1 MTNANA
7 RRRRFF
13 AKEPTAEFRDLDAR
27 HRRFLMG
34 ALVTLITTTIVCI
47 YLLPFGYMAMT
58 SLKTEQQITR
68 STILPRSPRTIDY
81 PYTRFDLVDVTD
93 DDGAVV
99 GFTVLPA
106 GVAVDAAAETLVWD
120 GDWDQLEA
128 LLGTGE
134 LDDLQLFSTGS
145 GRAAD
150 SGLTVLRS
158 EVDPVVLLD
167 GAAAPEALP
176 TNGDQASIVAAL
188 DATGYQLDEVLLF
201 SIPAADAGP
210 TPALVLLRPGAATN
224 ALIDPRLLPSRV
236 EWDRTLGGVEA
247 AAAEILGESLE
258 DLQLFTVPDA
268 DGTLNGVGLVPA
280 DGDPSVLLDPATVVP
295 TPLEWDGSSA
305 TIDEVLDTT
314 FGVEARRLDL
324 RRIPLPDGTTKTLAL
339 LEPGPESSV
348 FVDPDDLAA
357 EPIVWTGRVLATE
370 QVLDLDPNFG
380 NYADAWDALDFG
392 RRLRNT
398 AFIAGL
404 GMAGTVFASTLVAYG
419 LSRFR
424 IPFKGLILASL
435 VATIILPRFVTL
447 VPTYIVF
454 ERIGWVGTWW
464 PLIVPHFFANAYNVF
479 LLRQFFLTIPRDLDE
494 AAAIDGA
501 GPLRT
506 LFTVILPQ
514 ARGALLAVALF
525 HFFYAWNDFLEPLL
539 YLVSEPDLQP
549 ISIGLYFFIGI
560 FDSNVPLIQAG
571 ALLGMAVPILVFLAL
586 QRVFL
591 RGIDLSGSVK

>member
-1 MTNANA
+1 MALA
-7 RRRRFF
+7 RHRRYF
-13 AKEPTAEFRDLDAR
+13 AKEPTTGFRDLDPR

-34 ALVTLITTTIVCI
+34 AVVTLVTATIAFV

-68 STILPRSPRTIDY
+68 STILPRSPRTVEY
-81 PYTRFDLVDVTD
+81 AFAEFDLVRVTD
-93 DDGAVV
+93 EDGDLV
-99 GFTVLPA
+99 GATILPD
-106 GVAVDAAAETLVWD
+106 GVAADAETLTWD
-120 GDWDQLEA
+120 GTWDEFTDVVGAEA
-128 LLGTGE
+128 MADGVIY
-134 LDDLQLFSTGS
+134 SAGS
-145 GRAAD
+145 GRAAE
-150 SGLTVLRS
+150 SGITVLLPG
-158 EVDPVVLLD
+158 VDPVVLLEGD
-167 GAAAPEALP
+167 AAPEPLDFDGTEVSLA
-176 TNGDQASIVAAL
+176 AAL
-188 DATGYQLDEVLLF
+188 DATGYTLDDVLLF
-201 SIPAADAGP
+201 AMPAVDEA
-210 TPALVLLRPGAATN
+210 TPALALLRPGAATN
-224 ALIDPRLLPSRV
+224 AMVDPRLLPSAV
-236 EWDRTLGGVEA
+236 EWDRTFAGLAPAVADALGVEV
-247 AAAEILGESLE
+247 G
-258 DLQLFTVPDA
+258 DVGLFTVPDA
-268 DGTLNGVGLVPA
+268 DGSLNGVGLLAPG
-280 DGDPSVLLDPATVVP
+280 GDPAVFVDPATVRPEPV
-295 TPLEWDGSSA
+295 EFDAASS
-305 TIDEVLDTT
+305 TVGDLLDDT
-314 FGVEARRLDL
+314 FAVAPRELDL
-324 RRIPLPDGTTKTLAL
+324 RRVPMPDGTTRTLAL
-339 LEPGPESSV
+339 LRPGPESSV
-348 FVDPDDLAA
+348 FVDPDDPTA
-357 EPIVWTGRVLATE
+357 EPIEWTGRVLATE
-370 QVLDLDPNFG
+370 QVLDLDANFG
-380 NYADAWDALDFG
+380 NYEQAWDALDFT

-501 GPLRT
+501 GPMRT

-525 HFFYAWNDFLEPLL
+525 HFFFAWNDFLEPLL
-539 YLVSEPDLQP
+539 YLASEPDLQP
-549 ISIGLYFFIGI
+549 ISLGLYFFIGI

-586 QRVFL
+586 QKVFL
-591 RGIDLSGSVK
+591 SGIDLSGSVK

>member
-1 MTNANA
+1 MTNANT

-13 AKEPTAEFRDLDAR
+13 AKEPTAEFRDLDPR
-27 HRRFLMG
+27 HRRFLLG

-81 PYTRFDLVDVTD
+81 NHTRFDLVDVTD
-93 DDGAVV
+93 TGGAVV
-99 GFTVLPA
+99 GFTILPT
-106 GVAVDAAAETLVWD
+106 GVAVDGDARTLTWD
-120 GDWDQLEA
+120 GDWDQLEE

-134 LDDLQLFSTGS
+134 LDDVQLFSAGS

-150 SGLTVLRS
+150 SGLTVLGPG
-158 EVDPVVLLD
+158 VDPVVLLD
-167 GAAAPEALP
+167 GAAAPEPLP
-176 TNGDQASIVAAL
+176 TDGDQASIIAAL
-188 DATGYQLDEVLLF
+188 GATGYQLDEVLLF
-201 SIPAADAGP
+201 SMPAVDAGP

-236 EWDRTLGGVEA
+236 EWDRTLEGVEA
-247 AAAEILGESLE
+247 AAAEILGVSLE

-280 DGDPSVLLDPATVVP
+280 GGDASVLLDPATVLP
-295 TPLEWDGSSA
+295 TPVEWDDSSA
-305 TIDEVLDTT
+305 TLDEVLDDT

-348 FVDPDDLAA
+348 FVDPDDLTA

-370 QVLDLDPNFG
+370 QVLDIDPNFG

-398 AFIAGL
+398 AFIAGF

-571 ALLGMAVPILVFLAL
+571 ALLGMAVPILVFLGL